1 MTYTALYRKFR
12 PQSFGELVGQEHI
25 GRTLRNA
32 LLRGSLVHAYL
43 FSGPRG
49 TGKTSAAKILAR
61 TVNCLAPKDGEACL
75 SCPACL
81 RSMAGQSLDI
91 VEIDA
96 ASNRGIDEIRDL
108 RERVKYAPVQE
119 RYKVYIIDEVHMMTG
134 EAFNALLK
142 TLEEP
147 PEPVIFILATTE
159 PHKIPLTVLSRCQR
173 FDFHRISENEIAG
186 RLAYICRKEGILA
199 EESALELIARKAE
212 GGMRDAVS
220 LLDQCAGFAEGA
232 ISEATVGVVLGLV
245 DGDFLRNLAANLCR
259 GELAEVL
266 EAAGQL
272 LASGHDL
279 RHFSYDL
286 QDHLR
291 HLLLLRL
298 TDPSRL
304 ESWGQTLSPVII
316 FQTIQALGD
325 IDNRLR
331 NSLQPRITLELA
343 LIQACGLTNWE
354 EKSASAPGQKSV
366 SSSAKPSEMPIG
378 QVEAKQKSAVQQ
390 PQSSEKPTAQA
401 PAKQEPTDQRLTKQK
416 PTTKPSA
423 EQEPVTGSSTEQG
436 QTDQLSAEQEPAR
449 QAEEELVKSTS
460 KTRIKQPEKITD
472 KPATNPLL
480 QIPLSL
486 NHLRERWPKV
496 LQLLKKENINAYA
509 FLLVAQPIDLEQ
521 STVVIAFSPKQEVN
535 MRAFFAKLTYRQA
548 LDGVLHQVYGHP
560 LTARGVV
567 REAADQLNTEPRQD
581 ELF

>member
-61 TVNCLAPKDGEACL
+61 AVNCLAPKDGEACL
-75 SCPACL
+75 TCPACL
-81 RSMAGQSLDI
+81 RIMAGQSLDI

-173 FDFHRISENEIAG
+173 FDFHRIGEIEIAG
-186 RLAYICRKEGILA
+186 RLTYICREEGIAA

-212 GGMRDAVS
+212 GGMRDAVG
-220 LLDQCAGFAEGA
+220 LLDQCAGFAEGTV
-232 ISEATVGVVLGLV
+232 SCATVGAVLGLV
-245 DGDFLRNLAANLCR
+245 DGDFLRNLAASLCR
-259 GELAEVL
+259 GELAAVL

-272 LASGHDL
+272 LDSGHDL

-291 HLLLLRL
+291 HLL
-298 TDPSRL
+298 
-304 ESWGQTLSPVII
+304 
-316 FQTIQALGD
+316 
-325 IDNRLR
+325 
-331 NSLQPRITLELA
+331 
-343 LIQACGLTNWE
+343 
-354 EKSASAPGQKSV
+354 
-366 SSSAKPSEMPIG
+366 
-378 QVEAKQKSAVQQ
+378 
-390 PQSSEKPTAQA
+390 
-401 PAKQEPTDQRLTKQK
+401 
-416 PTTKPSA
+416 
-423 EQEPVTGSSTEQG
+423 
-436 QTDQLSAEQEPAR
+436 
-449 QAEEELVKSTS
+449 
-460 KTRIKQPEKITD
+460 
-472 KPATNPLL
+472 
-480 QIPLSL
+480 
-486 NHLRERWPKV
+486 
-496 LQLLKKENINAYA
+496 
-509 FLLVAQPIDLEQ
+509 
-521 STVVIAFSPKQEVN
+521 
-535 MRAFFAKLTYRQA
+535 
-548 LDGVLHQVYGHP
+548 
-560 LTARGVV
+560 
-567 REAADQLNTEPRQD
+567 
-581 ELF
+581 